1 MARQELARFLRDRRE
16 ALRPGDAGLPP
27 GRRRRTPG
35 LRREEVAER
44 AHMSVEYYA
53 RLEQARGPRPSSR
66 ILDSVADALKLRQ
79 AERAHLFRLAGV
91 PLAAPDQASRQ
102 VRPHVAAL
110 LDRMPDS
117 AAIVTAATY
126 DVIAWNP
133 LAQALFWDAMGGDRP
148 NLARRRFL
156 NRDEV
161 LTTGHED
168 FGQIAVARLRA
179 AAARYPL
186 DTRLAGLL
194 CDLRGGSAEF
204 TELWAT
210 NPVRLP
216 GHRTKTM
223 THPEVGKLR
232 VNCDVLAVP
241 GEDQQ
246 VVFITADP
254 GSASAR
260 ALRHLA
266 LSRTTIALPPPS
278 RTGSATGSN
287 RSGPSTCSAV
297 ASPG

>member
-1 MARQELARFLRDRRE
+1 MVRRGMAREELARFLRDRRE
-16 ALRPGDAGLPP
+16 ALRPADAGLPP

-91 PLAAPDQASRQ
+91 PLAAPARVSRQ

-133 LAQALFWDAMGGDRP
+133 LAQALMGNLRDQP

-156 NRDEV
+156 QREEI
-161 LTTGHED
+161 LTSGHED
-168 FGQIAVARLRA
+168 FSEIAVARLRA
-179 AAARYPL
+179 AADRYPR
-186 DTRLAGLL
+186 DHALAALL
-194 CDLRGGSAEF
+194 
-204 TELWAT
+204 TELRA
-210 NPVRLP
+210 
-216 GHRTKTM
+216 
-223 THPEVGKLR
+223 
-232 VNCDVLAVP
+232 
-241 GEDQQ
+241 
-246 VVFITADP
+246 
-254 GSASAR
+254 GS
-260 ALRHLA
+260 
-266 LSRTTIALPPPS
+266 
-278 RTGSATGSN
+278 
-287 RSGPSTCSAV
+287 
-297 ASPG
+297 